1 MQIARKVCAVVP
13 VKDARHAKAR
23 LAGVL
28 SGAQRTQLAHAML
41 EDVLIALAATA
52 ADLDSILVVTV
63 DRRAAD
69 IAVRY
74 GAEPTAEHADAGH
87 TAAVRAAAQ
96 RLESCGVDLLTL
108 PADIPL
114 VQPEDIGRL
123 LVIHDE
129 AAKRGGR
136 LFGIAPARDGRGS
149 NAIVCS
155 PASAVPLQFG
165 DDSFAAHL
173 AAARACG
180 IEPSIAHLP
189 RVALDIDR
197 PDDLASLLAIEAHT
211 RTHALLRRWRH
222 AGHDALCALDASLRS
237 DQSAL
242 YSRSS

>member
-123 LVIHDE
+123 LAIHDE
-129 AAKRGGR
+129 AAGRGGR
-136 LFGIAPARDGRGS
+136 LFGIVPARDGRGS
-149 NAIVCS
+149 NAIICS
-155 PASAVPLQFG
+155 PAGTVPLQFG
-165 DDSFAAHL
+165 DSRKEAGVVRFEVLQQVSRPNHFSVVEIWKDNKAYDAHIT
-173 AAARACG
+173 A
-180 IEPSIAHLP
+180 E
-189 RVALDIDR
+189 
-197 PDDLASLLAIEAHT
+197 HT
-211 RTHALLRRWRH
+211 RNFRERLTPMS
-222 AGHDALCALDASLRS
+222 G
-237 DQSAL
+237 AL
-242 YSRSS
+242 YDERLYKAL

>member
-52 ADLDSILVVTV
+52 ADLASILVVTV

-123 LVIHDE
+123 LAIHDE
-129 AAKRGGR
+129 AAGRGGR
-136 LFGIAPARDGRGS
+136 LFGIVPARDGRGS
-149 NAIVCS
+149 NAIICS
-155 PASAVPLQFG
+155 PAGTVPLQFG
-165 DDSFAAHL
+165 DDSFPAHL

-180 IEPSIAHLP
+180 IEPAIAHLP

-222 AGHDALCALDASLRS
+222 AGHDALCALDASLR
-237 DQSAL
+237 
-242 YSRSS
+242 

>member
-13 VKDARHAKAR
+13 VKNARHAKAR

-52 ADLDSILVVTV
+52 ADLALILVVTV
-63 DRRAAD
+63 DRGAAD
-69 IAVRY
+69 IALRY
-74 GAEPTAEHADAGH
+74 GAEPTAEQAEAGH

-96 RLESCGVDLLTL
+96 RLESRGLDLLTL

-114 VQPEDIGRL
+114 VQPEDIGHL
-123 LVIHDE
+123 LAIH
-129 AAKRGGR
+129 AAAAGRGR
-136 LFGIAPARDGRGS
+136 RFFGIVPARDGHGS
-149 NAIVCS
+149 NAIICS
-155 PASAVPLQFG
+155 PAGSVPLQFG
-165 DDSFAAHL
+165 DDSFPAHL

-222 AGHDALCALDASLRS
+222 AGRDALGALDASLR
-237 DQSAL
+237 
-242 YSRSS
+242 